1 MGGCAS
7 KPTDLD
13 SGKEPLPR
21 EAPDT
26 PKKANEAE
34 TTLPQENNSGGEI
47 KKEEPLVDLSE
58 PAQEAPKSEVPSS
71 ESKTAEE
78 AEAVSGESKV
88 TAKPT
93 EEDKV
98 VEAANETKEPI
109 KEEEKK
115 EVAVA
120 VAAPSSEDK
129 SDAPLVT
136 M

>member
-7 KPTDLD
+7 KPKALG
-13 SGKEPLPR
+13 SGTEPVPR

-26 PKKANEAE
+26 PKKAEGE
-34 TTLPQENNSGGEI
+34 TLPQENNNGGET

-58 PAQEAPKSEVPSS
+58 PAEEAPKSEGPSS
-71 ESKTAEE
+71 E
-78 AEAVSGESKV
+78 

-93 EEDKV
+93 AEK

-115 EVAVA
+115 EVAVVA
-120 VAAPSSEDK
+120 EKPLVGAAAPSSEDK
-129 SDAPLVT
+129 SDEPLVT
-136 M
+136 V